1 ACGSGDRFHA
11 SQHGGGQARRAAA
24 RTRRNIDRR
33 ARQRIFRRRN
43 ETGRNR
49 GRLSHRREG
58 EARGRGRRTSA
69 RDDMRR
75 GVCVTRRQP
84 GGRAGAIRTTHALRS
99 RGAGRTR
106 AGARRPDSPRQRAHA
121 RRARRALLAV
131 GGAAG
136 RGLTRSSSSKKP
148 DGHSAIR
155 RRPRLAAPRIM
166 IARTQPETAMFRK
179 ILVPLDHSPLAEQA
193 IGPAAALA
201 RAARAAMDLVLVHE
215 PFHRSG
221 YEAAERRAD
230 RIDFDYKYLKS
241 IAAEITAGASVPTTV
256 AVVAGEPATMIRDR
270 ARAIDADLIVM
281 TSHGR
286 TGLSRA
292 WLGSTADALVHAAT
306 TPVLMLRPTSTGAR
320 KLASEK
326 VYEHILVT
334 LDGSA
339 RASEVLPAAEA
350 LAAAYNARL
359 TLLQV
364 VPHVPLAAAFDPMFP
379 GWPPAMIPDVAASK
393 QLELG
398 VAKEMNELATRLHDR
413 TKLAVDAAVVVSDHT
428 A

>member
-1 ACGSGDRFHA
+1 
-11 SQHGGGQARRAAA
+11 
-24 RTRRNIDRR
+24 
-33 ARQRIFRRRN
+33 
-43 ETGRNR
+43 
-49 GRLSHRREG
+49 
-58 EARGRGRRTSA
+58 
-69 RDDMRR
+69 
-75 GVCVTRRQP
+75 
-84 GGRAGAIRTTHALRS
+84 
-99 RGAGRTR
+99 
-106 AGARRPDSPRQRAHA
+106 
-121 RRARRALLAV
+121 
-131 GGAAG
+131 
-136 RGLTRSSSSKKP
+136 
-148 DGHSAIR
+148 
-155 RRPRLAAPRIM
+155 M

-339 RASEVLPAAEA
+339 RASDVLPAAEA

-379 GWPPAMIPDVAASK
+379 VWPPAMIPDVAASK

-428 A
+428 AAAVVDFIRAQRIDVVALSTQGRGGSRLLLGSIADKIVRSADVPVLLQRSAGTAEAVELITSEAVADQLPAIAPA